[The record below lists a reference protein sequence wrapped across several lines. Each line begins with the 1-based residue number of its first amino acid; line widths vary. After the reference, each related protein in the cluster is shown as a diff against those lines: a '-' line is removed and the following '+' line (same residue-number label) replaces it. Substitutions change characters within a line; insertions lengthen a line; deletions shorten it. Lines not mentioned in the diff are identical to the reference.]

1 MMIEE
6 LRTEMQAELNAVRSE
21 MAAQGDSLRAEMAA
35 RTATPR
41 RYMDVLLEDM
51 KDVVNVQRL

>member
-6 LRTEMQAELNAVRSE
+6 LRTAMPAELKAVRRE

-41 RYMDVLLEDM
+41 RYLDVLLEDM
-51 KDVVNVQRL
+51 KDVVNV